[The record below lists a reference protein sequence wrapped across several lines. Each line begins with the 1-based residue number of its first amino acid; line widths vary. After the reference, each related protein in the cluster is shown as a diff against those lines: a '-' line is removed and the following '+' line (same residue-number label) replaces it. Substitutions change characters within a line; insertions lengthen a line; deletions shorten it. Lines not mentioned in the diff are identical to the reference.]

1 MQSRLQRETEAP
13 SWLHECIVKLSPA
26 EREAGGETGASRLLI
41 VQGTDPLLRTLKEI
55 TFFFFFVMSLP
66 LSIVTTFLILRE
78 CKCPDMASF
87 YNKFWSFV
95 PCTHI

>member
-55 TFFFFFVMSLP
+55 TFFFFFCHELAPFHCYHIPYPQGVQ
-66 LSIVTTFLILRE
+66 
-78 CKCPDMASF
+78 
-87 YNKFWSFV
+87 V
-95 PCTHI
+95 P